1 MRVKS
6 KYLLKVIP
14 WRSVHTWWPPVLNA
28 TQPVKRRDLFKD
40 QALASAEDQLS
51 ANLFVQPSAE
61 NSSLNEHPA
70 HIAPSDPNPFQEHV
84 AGARSG
90 LTTRFYFNLKDE
102 RPSSWSQSGL
112 KRLFDVSCVFLAM
125 PFLLPIFLVVG
136 LAIRVTSRGP
146 VLFLQTR
153 IGRHRRTF
161 TILKFR
167 TMEHR
172 EQGAHNCVTTTENQ
186 RFTPVGPFLRRWK
199 LDELPQVFNVLMGD
213 MSLVG
218 PRPKIPEHQIGRI
231 RCRPGITGAATIA
244 FAREEQVLATL
255 TDLDLDSYYRSII
268 LPAKLRLDIEYMS
281 CATFLSDLKLITNT
295 ALRRWDTSAVHGL
308 IEKEIDE
315 LRGKTHNLKAHSSGG
330 STSRLA
336 SLDRDESLV
345 SGD

>member
-1 MRVKS
+1 
-6 KYLLKVIP
+6 
-14 WRSVHTWWPPVLNA
+14 
-28 TQPVKRRDLFKD
+28 
-40 QALASAEDQLS
+40 LS

-61 NSSLNEHPA
+61 NSSLNEYSV
-70 HIAPSDPNPFQEHV
+70 HISPSPPNPFQERV
-84 AGARSG
+84 AGARSE
-90 LTTRFYFNLKDE
+90 LTTRFYFNLSDE

-112 KRLFDVSCVFLAM
+112 KRLFDVSCVFLAV
-125 PFLLPIFLVVG
+125 PFLLPIFLIVG
-136 LAIRVTSRGP
+136 LAIRFTSPGP

-167 TMEHR
+167 TMEHC
-172 EQGAHNCVTTTENQ
+172 EKGAHNCVTTTENQ

-199 LDELPQVFNVLMGD
+199 LDELPQVFNVLTGD

-218 PRPKIPEHQIGRI
+218 PRPKIPEHQIGRL

-255 TDLDLDSYYRSII
+255 PDLDLDRYYRSIV
-268 LPAKLRLDIEYMS
+268 LPAKLRLDTEYMS
-281 CATFLSDLKLITNT
+281 CATFLSDLNLIINT
-295 ALRRWDTSAVHGL
+295 ALRRWDTSTIHDL
-308 IEKEIDE
+308 IEKEIAE
-315 LRGKTHNLKAHSSGG
+315 RRSKTHSLKSPSSNGP
-330 STSRLA
+330 TSRLA